1 MIRTTITSTEFQ
13 KLTWVDFENVAS
25 DINDIEVSL
34 VNGDEVKISVLG
46 YEIRTMKVSDYNAIL
61 SA

>member
-1 MIRTTITSTEFQ
+1 MIRTTITPTEFQ